1 MELQRKH
8 WKRLFVELILEAVML
23 VAPVSLDFLGVAGE
37 YLLEAG
43 REKTEAVNFA

>member
-1 MELQRKH
+1 MKLQRQH
-8 WKRLFVELILEAVML
+8 WNRLFMELILEAIML

-43 REKTEAVNFA
+43 RERIEFAA